1 MFFSFYFA
9 NISKHYGISRILF
22 GRKLLESK
30 KELGRQVF
38 HRFLRNGIPEH
49 FLTFLRGFY
58 TVSNEARDGPNM
70 FVFVLKRTFEAKY
83 IVENTKLFC
92 CCTNLNFKIN
102 L

>member
-1 MFFSFYFA
+1 MYNGTTKST
-9 NISKHYGISRILF
+9 ISRILF